1 MTAAARAAPDRRE
14 TGPRSF
20 DLLDV
25 AILGQVALG
34 YSPFIDRNRTVA
46 ATRLSVFPLR
56 PDSVLDVAQLL
67 HAVGDVWPASGGNVS
82 LNVVSESLLHDLLQ
96 ASPSANLMV
105 EVPNFMASDPA
116 NVQALKRLHG
126 AGNILLLK
134 GRPNAELPRE
144 ILPCFKYSI
153 IDLADE
159 RRIGVASVAPAGVTR
174 SIEHVQSGV
183 RTVVDMEA
191 AFARGAHAVLG
202 WPIDDAISATAART
216 GKPAQ
221 PDLQVVVELIHR
233 VDNEDSIEKLENT
246 LKRDPSLAFKLLRYI
261 NSPAFGLR
269 VEVSSFRHAIML
281 LGYQRLKRWLAL
293 LLATASKDVNL
304 KPVMFAAVRRG
315 LLMEELVAGSGDEE
329 MRSEMFI
336 CGVFSLLDRM
346 FQETFAKLLGSIPVP
361 ERVYQALVK
370 NTGPYQPYM
379 AMVLAAEGESVFEY
393 REAAEQLLM
402 SVAEIN
408 RAQLRALM
416 GAAALE

>member
-1 MTAAARAAPDRRE
+1 M
-14 TGPRSF
+14 
-20 DLLDV
+20 LDV

-46 ATRLSVFPLR
+46 ATRLSVYPLR
-56 PDSVLDVAQLL
+56 PDAALDVAQLL
-67 HAVGDVWPASGGNVS
+67 HAVGDVWPASGGKVS
-82 LNVVSESLLHDLLQ
+82 LNVVSESLLHDLLR

-105 EVPNFMASDPA
+105 EVPNFMASDPV
-116 NVQALKRLHG
+116 NVASLVRLHT
-126 AGNILLLK
+126 AGNTLLPK

-144 ILPCFKYSI
+144 VLPCFKYSI

-159 RRIGVASVAPAGVTR
+159 RRIGEAGNAPAGVTR
-174 SIEHVQSGV
+174 SIPHVQSGV
-183 RTVVDMEA
+183 RTVPDMEA

-202 WPIDDAISATAART
+202 WPIDDALSGSAART
-216 GKPAQ
+216 GKPVAQ
-221 PDLQVVVELIHR
+221 PDQQVIVELIHR
-233 VDNEDSIEKLENT
+233 VDNEDPIDKLENT

-304 KPVMFAAVRRG
+304 RPVMFAAVRRG

-329 MRSEMFI
+329 MRSEVFI

-346 FQETFAKLLGSIPVP
+346 FGEPFAKLLGSIPVP

-370 NTGPYQPYM
+370 NEGPFQPYL
-379 AMVLAAEGESVFEY
+379 AMVRAAEGESVFEY
-393 REAAEQLLM
+393 REAAEQLMM

-416 GAAALE
+416 GATALE

>member
-1 MTAAARAAPDRRE
+1 MT
-14 TGPRSF
+14 
-20 DLLDV
+20 LLDV

-56 PDSVLDVAQLL
+56 PDATLDVAQLL
-67 HAVGDVWPASGGNVS
+67 HAVGDVWPASGGKVS

-116 NVQALKRLHG
+116 NVDALVRLHA
-126 AGNILLLK
+126 AGNTLLLK
-134 GRPNAELPRE
+134 GRPNAELPRQV
-144 ILPCFKYSI
+144 LPCFKYSI

-159 RRIGVASVAPAGVTR
+159 RRTADGTHPPPGVTR
-174 SIEHVQSGV
+174 AIAHVQSGV
-183 RTVVDMEA
+183 RTVADMEA
-191 AFARGAHAVLG
+191 SFARGAHAVLG
-202 WPIDDAISATAART
+202 WPIDDTLIASSART
-216 GKPAQ
+216 GKPVVQ
-221 PDLQVVVELIHR
+221 PDQQVIVELIRR
-233 VDNEDSIEKLENT
+233 VDNEDPIEKLENT

-269 VEVSSFRHAIML
+269 VEISSFRHAIML

-304 KPVMFAAVRRG
+304 RPVMFAAVRRG
-315 LLMEELVAGSGDEE
+315 LLMEELVAGSGDDE
-329 MRSEMFI
+329 MRNEVFI

-346 FQETFAKLLGSIPVP
+346 FGEPFDKLLSSIPVP

-370 NTGPYQPYM
+370 NTGPYQPYL
-379 AMVLAAEGESVFEY
+379 AMVRAAEGESVFDY
-393 REAAEQLLM
+393 REAAEHLLM

-416 GAAALE
+416 SATSLE

>member
-1 MTAAARAAPDRRE
+1 
-14 TGPRSF
+14 
-20 DLLDV
+20 LLDV

-56 PDSVLDVAQLL
+56 PDATLDVAQLL
-67 HAVGDVWPASGGNVS
+67 HAVGDVWPASGGAVS

-96 ASPSANLMV
+96 ASPSTNLMV

-116 NVQALKRLHG
+116 NVEAIVRLHG
-126 AGNILLLK
+126 AGSTLLLK

-144 ILPCFKYSI
+144 VLPCFKYSI

-159 RRIGVASVAPAGVTR
+159 RRVGDRAEAPPGITR
-174 SIEHVQSGV
+174 SIAHVQSGV
-183 RTVVDMEA
+183 RTVADMEG

-202 WPIDDAISATAART
+202 WPIDDAISSTPSRN
-216 GKPAQ
+216 GKTTAQ
-221 PDLQVVVELIHR
+221 PDMQVIVELIRR
-233 VDNEDSIEKLENT
+233 VDNEDPIEKLENS

-269 VEVSSFRHAIML
+269 VEISSFRHAIML

-304 KPVMFAAVRRG
+304 RPVMFAAVRRG

-329 MRSEMFI
+329 MRSEVFI

-346 FQETFAKLLGSIPVP
+346 FQESFAKLLGSIPVP

-370 NTGPYQPYM
+370 NTGPYQPYL
-379 AMVLAAEGESVFEY
+379 AMVRAAEGESVFEY
-393 REAAEQLLM
+393 REAAEHLLM

-416 GAAALE
+416 GAGALE

>member
-1 MTAAARAAPDRRE
+1 M
-14 TGPRSF
+14 
-20 DLLDV
+20 LDV

-46 ATRLSVFPLR
+46 ATRLTVFPLR
-56 PDSVLDVAQLL
+56 PDATLDVAQLL
-67 HAVGDVWPASGGNVS
+67 HAVGDVWPASGGAVS
-82 LNVVSESLLHDLLQ
+82 LNVVSESLLLDLLS
-96 ASPSANLMV
+96 ASPSTNLMV
-105 EVPNFMASDPA
+105 EVPNFMATDRA
-116 NVQALKRLHG
+116 NIASIVRLHG
-126 AGNILLLK
+126 AGSTLLLK

-144 ILPCFKYSI
+144 VLPCFKYSI

-159 RRIGVASVAPAGVTR
+159 RRVGDAAAPPPGVTR
-174 SIEHVQSGV
+174 SIAHVQSGV
-183 RTVVDMEA
+183 RTVADMEG

-202 WPIDDAISATAART
+202 WPIDDAISSTPSRNGKAT
-216 GKPAQ
+216 AQ
-221 PDLQVVVELIHR
+221 PDMQVIVELIRR
-233 VDNEDSIEKLENT
+233 VDNEDPIEKLENS

-269 VEVSSFRHAIML
+269 VEISSFRHAIML

-304 KPVMFAAVRRG
+304 RPVMFAAVRRG
-315 LLMEELVAGSGDEE
+315 LLMEELVASSGDEE
-329 MRSEMFI
+329 MRSEVFI

-346 FQETFAKLLGSIPVP
+346 FQESFAKLLGSIPVP

-370 NTGPYQPYM
+370 NEGPYQPYL
-379 AMVLAAEGESVFEY
+379 AMVRAAEGESVFEY
-393 REAAEQLLM
+393 REAAEHLLM

-416 GAAALE
+416 GANALE